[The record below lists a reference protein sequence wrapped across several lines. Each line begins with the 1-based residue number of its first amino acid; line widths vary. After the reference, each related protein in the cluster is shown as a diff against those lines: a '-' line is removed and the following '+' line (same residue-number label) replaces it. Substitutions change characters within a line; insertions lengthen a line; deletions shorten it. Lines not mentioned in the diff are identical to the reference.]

1 MIFPINLSNSNT
13 FIYDFL
19 SNNIDV
25 SLRKNIYS
33 EKNILL
39 EILKISNR
47 QKGYIDY
54 NFEVFLQII
63 IFSIHHENFILSLI
77 SVLLAGIQLGYI

>member
-25 SLRKNIYS
+25 SLSKNISS

-39 EILKISNR
+39 EILKMVVMHSNDKIR
-47 QKGYIDY
+47 KRH
-54 NFEVFLQII
+54 
-63 IFSIHHENFILSLI
+63 SIQELCTALNATRIT
-77 SVLLAGIQLGYI
+77 

>member
-54 NFEVFLQII
+54 NFEVFLQISF
-63 IFSIHHENFILSLI
+63 FSIHHENFIPSFI
-77 SVLLAGIQLGYI
+77 SVLPAGIQLGYI